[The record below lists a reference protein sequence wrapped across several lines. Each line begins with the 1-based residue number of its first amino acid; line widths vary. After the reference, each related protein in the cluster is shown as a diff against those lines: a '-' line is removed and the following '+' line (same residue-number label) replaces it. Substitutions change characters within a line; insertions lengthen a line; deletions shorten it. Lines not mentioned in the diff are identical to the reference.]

1 MRNLIERPLYILLLY
16 MGGILL
22 FALIYWILP
31 HGSFGKNLSLIESI
45 YLSVVTITTLG
56 YGDITPTNGL
66 GMAIT
71 MFESIFGIV
80 IIGAFINS
88 AWKSHTNKIEQ
99 EQSRKIQETL
109 KEKNRNNLLS
119 YVSYSKSLIDDY
131 QLVNFEIT
139 TPMSERSG
147 KEPVLNFEF
156 QLSDMR
162 DIFYPSLSRNRGFGD
177 SLISAYFDTEKA
189 IISELKY
196 ILTNFDF
203 EDFPKLKE
211 LIILFLT
218 ASHKTDVEKALI
230 YYDNLPSDHQMRKL
244 LVSMIRE
251 SKEQR
256 TIGNQPN
263 IIDPV
268 VALNEAI
275 PVKMRLI
282 NAIILEFEN
291 IQSNNTNM

>member
-1 MRNLIERPLYILLLY
+1 
-16 MGGILL
+16 
-22 FALIYWILP
+22 
-31 HGSFGKNLSLIESI
+31 
-45 YLSVVTITTLG
+45 
-56 YGDITPTNGL
+56 
-66 GMAIT
+66 